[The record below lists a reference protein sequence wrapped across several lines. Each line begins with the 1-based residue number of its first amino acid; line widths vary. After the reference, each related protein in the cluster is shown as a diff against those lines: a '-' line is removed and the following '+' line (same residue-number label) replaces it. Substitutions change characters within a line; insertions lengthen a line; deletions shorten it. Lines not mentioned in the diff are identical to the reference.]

1 MSNISINSERMARL
15 ANMVAIRDIA
25 SLMKEKDITQ
35 EQLAEMM
42 GVKKQ
47 SLSRNFNNPE
57 SITAK
62 TLAKIAKALD
72 TPLVIRVADKQKLQE
87 EYSHPP
93 MIINRLVYRQPPKLA
108 TWKPNGDY
116 VELA

>member
-1 MSNISINSERMARL
+1 MASITMSSDRMAKI
-15 ANMVAIRDIA
+15 ANMAAMRDIA
-25 SLMKEKDITQ
+25 ALMRAEGITQ
-35 EQLAEMM
+35 EQLAEKM

-62 TLAKIAKALD
+62 TLAKIAKALN

-87 EYSHPP
+87 DYSQPP
-93 MIINRLVYRQPPKLA
+93 MIINRLVYCQPPEIA

-116 VELA
+116 VEIA